1 MLPLSITG
9 HPLPVI
15 AGAAGMKGNIKQQPG
30 QESRQE
36 PAIPSF
42 AGKVVLV
49 TGAASGIGRA
59 AALAFGRAGA
69 SVVVADVSVDGG
81 HATAA
86 TIVQNGGK
94 ALFVAA
100 DVARAEEVAALV
112 DKTVHHY
119 GRLDCAVN
127 SAALQEE
134 GGPLAE
140 IDEDRFDRVMDVN
153 VKGVWLSMKYQIR
166 QMAKTGGGAIVNL
179 SSVFGQA
186 GAPGQ
191 AAYAASKHAVT
202 GLTKSAALDYA
213 WAGIRVNAVCPGAVR
228 TPMLARAVGREP
240 AIEKKLRGAH
250 PMGRFAKPA
259 EVANAVLWLCSD
271 GASFVT
277 GHELAVD
284 GGFTA
289 M

>member
-1 MLPLSITG
+1 
-9 HPLPVI
+9 
-15 AGAAGMKGNIKQQPG
+15 MKGSIRQDGKQELQQDRKADREQQPA
-30 QESRQE
+30 S
-36 PAIPSF
+36 ASF

-49 TGAASGIGRA
+49 TGAAGGIGRA
-59 AALAFGRAGA
+59 VALAFGRAGA

-86 TIVQNGGK
+86 AIVQQGGK

-100 DVARAEEVAALV
+100 NVTRALDVETLV

-127 SAALQEE
+127 CAGVQHDSLR
-134 GGPLAE
+134 LAD
-140 IDEDRFDRVMDVN
+140 IDEAGFDRIMDVN
-153 VKGVWLSMKYQIR
+153 VKGAWLSMKYQIR
-166 QMAKTGGGAIVNL
+166 QMVASGGGAIVNL
-179 SSVFGQA
+179 SSAFGQV
-186 GAPGQ
+186 GAPAQ
-191 AAYAASKHAVT
+191 SVYAASRHALA

-213 WAGIRVNAVCPGAVR
+213 KDGIRVNAVCPGAVR

-240 AIEKKLRGAH
+240 GSEKKLRAAH
-250 PMGRFAKPA
+250 PMGRFAEPG
-259 EVANAVLWLCSD
+259 EVADAVLWLCS
-271 GASFVT
+271 GASSFVT

-289 M
+289 I